1 MHLSQPAIEVQKH
14 IRLSRRLTLQEVDLL
29 IHIRVRWVQS
39 SELGH
44 CSLLQGLV
52 VRAQNP
58 GIVGRVRPRPNR
70 PWQMIKASQRE
81 RVPQGGPL
89 VPWCAI

>member
-1 MHLSQPAIEVQKH
+1 MHLSQPAIGVTETHTAKSQ
-14 IRLSRRLTLQEVDLL
+14 IDTPGVDLL

-58 GIVGRVRPRPNR
+58 GIVGRVPPRQIGR
-70 PWQMIKASQRE
+70 GR
-81 RVPQGGPL
+81 
-89 VPWCAI
+89 